1 MTRSTKN
8 NILLS
13 FLLVSTLLQ
22 TFVRAQTST
31 CNPLSTTNCPSDKA
45 LATGFIEDFT
55 SQSESKWFSR
65 EATQGNVTFDSTNG
79 LGLTLAKRGDNPSY
93 VSNFYIMYGKVQVL
107 MQAAPGTGVVSSFFL
122 QSDDLDEIDLEWL
135 GGDNTQFQ
143 SNYFS
148 KGNTATY
155 DRGEYHTVETPT
167 QEFHNYT
174 IDWSMEQTTWSLD
187 GTVVRTLLNT
197 SSQGYPQ
204 TPMLIKF
211 GIWAGGDPSNA
222 PGTIEWAGGV
232 TDYSAGPYTMYV
244 KQIIVTD
251 YSTGE
256 SYSYDGTSGS
266 WESIVAKDGKVNGRY
281 SEAQTEFN
289 ELAEGVN
296 LSYGSS
302 SSSSTT
308 ATSTS
313 STSTSSSSSKSS
325 SSTSSSSSSSSTSS
339 PSKSSSS
346 TSSSSS
352 SSSKSSSSTASKT
365 YTTTTTTSSKKTT
378 TTTHT
383 SSTSSSKPSSTTTKT
398 TNTHH
403 NIITTTLSSL
413 SSSKD
418 TTQKTSAT
426 STATVTSSQSVST
439 SSKSTYTVNTKSDN
453 VGSILH
459 SPIFNVCQLILSY
472 FMH

>member
-313 STSTSSSSSKSS
+313 STSTSSS
-325 SSTSSSSSSSSTSS
+325 